1 MTHKPPRLVRSHY
14 VDLPVVEASGL
25 AARRTDD
32 ALRVLA
38 VGDRTAHLAVSTY
51 APASGLGDWQMIDL
65 SLVPGW
71 PVPADDSQLEA
82 IAVDGG
88 HLVAL
93 MREDPPVVLVADT
106 EQRALVAQIT
116 LTAPSGSPLAGR
128 WDDPSSRGE
137 GLVLLRNGRLLVAK
151 EKRPR
156 ALVEFRPAGTGT
168 GGLSRSDFLAPG
180 ESWEAPTGELEYEAT
195 SLWRLRGKAKDALRD
210 ISALAVGRD
219 RSLWLLSDKSS
230 AVARLSL
237 DTPLGLGDATIR
249 NFDELWRLPKRTKKP
264 EGIVA
269 LDEEHILVAMDTGST
284 RRNGMVVCRPTSKP
298 DASRGSAGV
307 ERRPILRT
315 ST

>member
-1 MTHKPPRLVRSHY
+1 MTRKPPRLVRSRFI
-14 VDLPVVEASGL
+14 DLPVVEASGL

-38 VGDRTAHLAVSTY
+38 IGDRTAHVAASTY
-51 APASGLGDWQMIDL
+51 TPESGLGDWQTIDL
-65 SLVPGW
+65 SVIPGW
-71 PVPADDSQLEA
+71 PLPADNSQLEA

-88 HLVAL
+88 CLVAL
-93 MREDPPVVLVADT
+93 IREDPPVVLVADT
-106 EQRALVAQIT
+106 EQRALIAQIT

-137 GLVLLRNGRLLVAK
+137 GLVLLRDGRLLVAK

-156 ALVEFRPAGTGT
+156 ALVEFAPPGAKAV
-168 GGLSRSDFLAPG
+168 GLSRRRFLAPG

-219 RSLWLLSDKSS
+219 RSLWLISDKSC

-237 DTPLGLGDATIR
+237 DTPLEPSDDTIR

-264 EGIVA
+264 EGVVA

-298 DASRGSAGV
+298 DAFRESAGV

>member
-51 APASGLGDWQMIDL
+51 APASGLGDWQTIDL

-88 HLVAL
+88 CLVAL

-156 ALVEFRPAGTGT
+156 ALVEFAPAGARA
-168 GGLSRSDFLAPG
+168 GGLSRRDFLAPG
-180 ESWEAPTGELEYEAT
+180 ESWEAPTGETRVRSDVVVAAT
-195 SLWRLRGKAKDALRD
+195 REGQ
-210 ISALAVGRD
+210 GRAPRHQRA
-219 RSLWLLSDKSS
+219 RSWPRSI
-230 AVARLSL
+230 AVAPERQVVR
-237 DTPLGLGDATIR
+237 G
-249 NFDELWRLPKRTKKP
+249 RT
-264 EGIVA
+264 IVA
-269 LDEEHILVAMDTGST
+269 GHSATA
-284 RRNGMVVCRPTSKP
+284 RR
-298 DASRGSAGV
+298 
-307 ERRPILRT
+307 
-315 ST
+315 

>member
-1 MTHKPPRLVRSHY
+1 M
-14 VDLPVVEASGL
+14 
-25 AARRTDD
+25 
-32 ALRVLA
+32 LA

-51 APASGLGDWQMIDL
+51 SPVSGLGDWQTIDL

-82 IAVDGG
+82 VAVDGG
-88 HLVAL
+88 CLVAL

-106 EQRALVAQIT
+106 EQRALIARIT

-156 ALVEFRPAGTGT
+156 TLVEFAPAGAGA

-180 ESWEAPTGELEYEAT
+180 ESWQAPIGEVEYEAT
-195 SLWRLRGKAKDALRD
+195 SMWRLRGTAKDALHD
-210 ISALAVGRD
+210 ISALAVGRE

-237 DTPLGLGDATIR
+237 DTPLQLGDDTIR
-249 NFDELWRLPKRTKKP
+249 DFDELWRLPKRTKKP

-269 LDEEHILVAMDTGST
+269 LDDEHVLVAMDTGSI
-284 RRNGMVVCRPTSKP
+284 RRNGMVVCRPTGKP
-298 DASRGSAGV
+298 DASGGSAGV
-307 ERRPILRT
+307 ERRPGLRT